1 MIQSRKRIDP
11 PPRPVTLKAA
21 EGLGAFELA
30 ELWADRMAWPLN
42 ERTQYDEL
50 AELAVMSALAR
61 WLQRWQPIAIH
72 SAMLAGARPDAV
84 AGALGESIDV
94 AYQRWH
100 GWATRQRDFVAGGKL
115 GITQDEYNAVAERF
129 AAVGVDLSCL

>member
-1 MIQSRKRIDP
+1 
-11 PPRPVTLKAA
+11 
-21 EGLGAFELA
+21 
-30 ELWADRMAWPLN
+30 
-42 ERTQYDEL
+42 
-50 AELAVMSALAR
+50 
-61 WLQRWQPIAIH
+61 
-72 SAMLAGARPDAV
+72 MLAGARPDAV